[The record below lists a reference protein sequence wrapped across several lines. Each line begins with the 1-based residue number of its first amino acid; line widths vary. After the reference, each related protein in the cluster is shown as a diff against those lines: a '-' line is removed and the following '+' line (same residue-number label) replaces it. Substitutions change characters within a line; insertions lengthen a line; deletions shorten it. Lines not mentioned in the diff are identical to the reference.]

1 MLFGLISSIKSKSK
15 YIMSNW
21 VEEIITMGWPLHE
34 YLELWSMLVATRKV
48 FENRMFPD
56 YCHILHNFKCK
67 IDFLMIYDKIF

>member
-34 YLELWSMLVATRKV
+34 YLELWPVLVGTKNV
-48 FENRMFPD
+48 FDRIFPD

-67 IDFLMIYDKIF
+67 MGFLIIYDKIF